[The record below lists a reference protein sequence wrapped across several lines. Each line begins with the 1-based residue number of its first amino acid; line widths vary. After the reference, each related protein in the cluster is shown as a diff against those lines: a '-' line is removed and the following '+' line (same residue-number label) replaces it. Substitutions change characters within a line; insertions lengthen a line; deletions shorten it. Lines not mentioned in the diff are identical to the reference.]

1 MKDNKDVGSKEEER
15 LKNSLEKK
23 KKPVFSRQQWHMPLI
38 LAQWK

>member
-23 KKPVFSRQQWHMPLI
+23 KPVFSRQQWHMPLI